1 MYPVL
6 YKIAKFIISILF
18 YPIYRIKV
26 VGKQHIPKK
35 GPVIICSNHTS
46 NLDPPVVGITASRTI
61 HFMAKE
67 ELFTGKLLGGILR
80 RVHAFPVKRG
90 LADRNALR
98 SGLAI
103 LKEGETLGLFPEGT
117 RSKDGKP
124 GDALP
129 GVGFFALRSQA
140 EVVPCVIISDYKLFH
155 RTKVIYGEPMDVE
168 SFRKNKASAKE
179 MSEGIMQEIRN
190 LYEIHKN

>member
-1 MYPVL
+1 ML

>member
-1 MYPVL
+1 ML
-6 YKIAKFIISILF
+6 YHVAKFIISILF
-18 YPIYRIKV
+18 YPFYRIKV
-26 VGKQHIPKK
+26 TGKHHIPKK
-35 GPVIICSNHTS
+35 GPVIICTNHTS
-46 NLDPPVVGITASRTI
+46 NLDPPVVGITASRTV

-67 ELFTGKLLGGILR
+67 ELFQGKFLGGLLS

-98 SGLAI
+98 GGLKI
-103 LKEGETLGLFPEGT
+103 LEEEGTLGLFPEGT

-124 GDALP
+124 GKALP

-140 EVVPCVIISDYKLFH
+140 EVVPCVIISNYKLFR
-155 RTKVIYGEPMDVE
+155 RTKVIYGKPMDVE
-168 SFRKNKASAKE
+168 VYRKNKASAKD
-179 MSEGIMQEIRN
+179 MSEGIMEEIRN

>member
-1 MYPVL
+1 ML
-6 YKIAKFIISILF
+6 YNFAKFIFTILF
-18 YPIYRIKV
+18 YPMYRMKV
-26 VGKQHIPKK
+26 TGKHHIPKK
-35 GPVIICSNHTS
+35 GPVIICTNHTS
-46 NLDPPVVGITASRTI
+46 NLDPPVVGTTASRTV

-67 ELFTGKLLGGILR
+67 ELFNGKFLGGLLR

-98 SGLAI
+98 GGLKI
-103 LKEGETLGLFPEGT
+103 LEEGETLGLFPEGT

-124 GDALP
+124 GNPLP
-129 GVGFFALRSQA
+129 GVGFFALRSKA
-140 EVVPCVIISDYKLFH
+140 EVVPCVIISEYKLFR
-155 RTKVIYGEPMDVE
+155 RTKVIYGKPMDVE

-179 MSEGIMQEIRN
+179 MSEGIMEEIRN

>member
-1 MYPVL
+1 ML
-6 YKIAKFIISILF
+6 YNFAKFIFTILF
-18 YPIYRIKV
+18 YPMYRIKV
-26 VGKQHIPKK
+26 TGKHHIPKK
-35 GPVIICSNHTS
+35 GPVIICTNHTS
-46 NLDPPVVGITASRTI
+46 NLDPPVVGTTASRTI

-67 ELFTGKLLGGILR
+67 ELFNGKFLGGLLR

-98 SGLAI
+98 GGLKI
-103 LKEGETLGLFPEGT
+103 LEEGETLGLFPEGT

-124 GDALP
+124 GNPLP

-140 EVVPCVIISDYKLFH
+140 EVVPCVIISEYKLFR
-155 RTKVIYGEPMDVE
+155 RTKIIYGKPMDVE

-179 MSEGIMQEIRN
+179 MSEGIMEEIRN

>member
-1 MYPVL
+1 ML
-6 YKIAKFIISILF
+6 YHLAKYLVAILF
-18 YPIYRIKV
+18 YPLYRIKV
-26 VGKQHIPKK
+26 SGKHNIPKK
-35 GPVIICSNHTS
+35 GPVIICTNHTS
-46 NLDPPVVGITASRTI
+46 NLDPPVVGITAPRTVY
-61 HFMAKE
+61 FMAKE
-67 ELFTGKLLGGILR
+67 ELFEGKIFGGLLR
-80 RVHAFPVKRG
+80 RIHAFPVKRG

-98 SGLAI
+98 SGLKF

-124 GDALP
+124 GKALP

-140 EVVPCVIISDYKLFH
+140 DVVPCVIISEYKLFR
-155 RTKVIYGEPMDVE
+155 RTKVVYGKPMDIE

-179 MSEGIMQEIRN
+179 MSEGIMEEIRN

>member
-1 MYPVL
+1 ML
-6 YKIAKFIISILF
+6 YNFAKFIFTILF
-18 YPIYRIKV
+18 YPMYRMKV
-26 VGKQHIPKK
+26 TGKHHIPKE
-35 GPVIICSNHTS
+35 GPVIICTNHTS
-46 NLDPPVVGITASRTI
+46 NLDPPVVGTTASRTV

-67 ELFTGKLLGGILR
+67 ELFKGKFLGGLLR

-98 SGLAI
+98 GGLKI
-103 LKEGETLGLFPEGT
+103 LEEGETLGLFPEGT

-124 GDALP
+124 GKPLP

-140 EVVPCVIISDYKLFH
+140 EVIPCVIISEYKLFR
-155 RTKVIYGEPMDVE
+155 RTKVIYGKPMDAE

-179 MSEGIMQEIRN
+179 MSEGIMEEIRN

>member
-1 MYPVL
+1 ML
-6 YKIAKFIISILF
+6 YHLGKFLISILF
-18 YPIYRIKV
+18 YPFYRIKV
-26 VGKQHIPKK
+26 TGKQHIPKK

-67 ELFTGKLLGGILR
+67 ELFNGKILGGILR

-98 SGLAI
+98 GGLKI
-103 LKEGETLGLFPEGT
+103 LEEGGTLGLFPEGT

-124 GDALP
+124 GNALP

-140 EVVPCVIISDYKLFH
+140 EVVPCVIISDYKLFR
-155 RTKVIYGEPMDVE
+155 RTKVVYGKPMDAE
-168 SFRKNKASAKE
+168 AFRKNKSSAKE
-179 MSEGIMQEIRN
+179 MSEGIMEEIRN

>member
-1 MYPVL
+1 ML
-6 YKIAKFIISILF
+6 YNFAKFIFTILF

-26 VGKQHIPKK
+26 TGKHHIPKK
-35 GPVIICSNHTS
+35 GPVIICTNHTS
-46 NLDPPVVGITASRTI
+46 NLDPPVVGTTASRTI

-67 ELFTGKLLGGILR
+67 ELFNGKFLGGLLR

-98 SGLAI
+98 GGLKI
-103 LKEGETLGLFPEGT
+103 LEEGETLGLFPEGT

-124 GDALP
+124 GNPLP

-140 EVVPCVIISDYKLFH
+140 EVVPCVIISEYKLFR
-155 RTKVIYGEPMDVE
+155 RTKVIYGKPMDVE

-179 MSEGIMQEIRN
+179 MSEGIMEEIRN

>member
-1 MYPVL
+1 ML
-6 YKIAKFIISILF
+6 YNFAKFIFTILF
-18 YPIYRIKV
+18 YPVYRMKV
-26 VGKQHIPKK
+26 TGKHHIPKK
-35 GPVIICSNHTS
+35 GPVIICTNHTS
-46 NLDPPVVGITASRTI
+46 NLDPPVVGTTASRTV

-67 ELFTGKLLGGILR
+67 ELFNGKFLGGLLR

-98 SGLAI
+98 GGLKI
-103 LKEGETLGLFPEGT
+103 LEEGETLGLFPEGT

-124 GDALP
+124 GNPLP
-129 GVGFFALRSQA
+129 GVGFFALRSKA
-140 EVVPCVIISDYKLFH
+140 EVVPCVIISEYKLFR
-155 RTKVIYGEPMDVE
+155 RTKVIYGKPMDVE

-179 MSEGIMQEIRN
+179 MSEGIMEEIRN

>member
-1 MYPVL
+1 ML
-6 YKIAKFIISILF
+6 YNFAKFIFTILF
-18 YPIYRIKV
+18 YPMYRIKV
-26 VGKQHIPKK
+26 TGKHHIPKK
-35 GPVIICSNHTS
+35 GPVIICTNHTS
-46 NLDPPVVGITASRTI
+46 NLDPPVVGTTASRTI

-67 ELFTGKLLGGILR
+67 ELFNGKFLGGLLR

-98 SGLAI
+98 GGLKI
-103 LKEGETLGLFPEGT
+103 LEEGETLGLFPEGT

-124 GDALP
+124 GNPLP

-140 EVVPCVIISDYKLFH
+140 EVVPCVIISEYKLFR
-155 RTKVIYGEPMDVE
+155 RTKVIYGKPMDVE

-179 MSEGIMQEIRN
+179 MSEGIMEEIRN

>member
-1 MYPVL
+1 ML
-6 YKIAKFIISILF
+6 YNLAKFIFTILF
-18 YPIYRIKV
+18 YPMFRMKV
-26 VGKQHIPKK
+26 TGKHHIPKK
-35 GPVIICSNHTS
+35 GPVIICTNHTS
-46 NLDPPVVGITASRTI
+46 NLDPPVVGTTASRTV

-67 ELFTGKLLGGILR
+67 ELFKGKFLGGLLR

-98 SGLAI
+98 GGLKI
-103 LKEGETLGLFPEGT
+103 LEEGETLGLFPEGT

-124 GDALP
+124 GNALP

-140 EVVPCVIISDYKLFH
+140 EVVPCVIISEYKLFR
-155 RTKVIYGEPMDVE
+155 RTKVIYGKPMDVE

-179 MSEGIMQEIRN
+179 MSEGIMEEIRN

>member
-1 MYPVL
+1 ML
-6 YKIAKFIISILF
+6 YHLAKNLIMILF
-18 YPIYRIKV
+18 YPLFRIKV
-26 VGKQHIPKK
+26 TGKHHIPKE
-35 GPVIICSNHTS
+35 GPVIICTNHTS

-61 HFMAKE
+61 YFMAKE
-67 ELFTGKLLGGILR
+67 ELFEGKFFGRLLR
-80 RVHAFPVKRG
+80 KVHAFPVKRG

-98 SGLAI
+98 SGLKF
-103 LKEGETLGLFPEGT
+103 LKDGETLGLFPEGT

-124 GDALP
+124 GQALP

-140 EVVPCVIISDYKLFH
+140 EVVPCVIISDYKLFR
-155 RTKVIYGEPMDVE
+155 RTKVVYGKPMDVE

-179 MSEGIMQEIRN
+179 MSEGIMEEIRN